1 MITGFN
7 TDVDYQGRVFH
18 VQTEDRGRAN
28 PLIESLIYCG
38 GEILASQENR
48 YDELAESDEYSE
60 DEVLHLMELQHQALI
75 REIFNGRYDTQG
87 PKPFGYNIITNRSL
101 DEVVLEYLAGE
112 DAATEAILLQIID
125 DQELVEGTRPTMRLK
140 VLEVG
145 SERPLQGAQVT
156 IKLISTQDQPSELF
170 AGPTDDE
177 GFIEALFEIPEQPGA
192 NVAILCQAA
201 IGEVHAEYRQLVKKS
216 KPSRAT

>member
-18 VQTEDRGRAN
+18 VQTEDRGQAN

-38 GEILASQENR
+38 GEILASRQNS
-48 YDELAESDEYSE
+48 YAELAASEAYSE

-75 REIFNGRYDTQG
+75 REIFNGKYDTQG

-101 DEVVLEYLAGE
+101 DEVVLEYLADE
-112 DAATEAILLQIID
+112 HAATEAICLQLID
-125 DQELVEGTRPTMRLK
+125 DQELIEGTRPMMRMK
-140 VLEVG
+140 VVEEG
-145 SERPLQGAQVT
+145 SERPLNGAEVT
-156 IKLISTQDQPSELF
+156 IKLISTDGQPYELF
-170 AGPTDDE
+170 SGPTDDD

-192 NVAILCQAA
+192 NLALLCR
-201 IGEVHAEYRQLVKKS
+201 AELGDLRAELRQLVKKPKQDS
-216 KPSRAT
+216 TT

>member
-140 VLEVG
+140 VLEEG